1 MAEVLLCFD
10 GGLRILEKFRG
21 EFRFGNRE
29 GDQSA
34 RFCLQLQMT
43 TTMLAGHLVTDV
55 FQPRT
60 DLLLTMRTTHVGGS
74 NIHRRVIRKR
84 MLAVLA
90 LDPES
95 LVLTV
100 NSQFLQTSG
109 TTDVVTARG
118 G

>member
-29 GDQSA
+29 GDESA

-60 DLLLTMRTTHVGGS
+60 DLLLAVRTTHVDGS

-90 LDPES
+90 LDPET
-95 LVLTV
+95 LVFAV